1 MKKLSFLFA
10 ILMIAAVSLFA
21 QAPQEFSYQAVVRNA
36 NNQLVTS
43 QAVGVR
49 VSILQGGVSGT
60 VVYMEMQTAVTN
72 TNGLITLQI
81 GGGNVLS
88 GNFATIDWSD
98 GPFFLK
104 TETDPT
110 GGTNYSIEGTQQLLS
125 VPYALYA
132 NEAGNGFSGDYNDL
146 TNTPQIPTVPT
157 DVSAFNNDA
166 GYITMDSIPDIPVVP
181 TNVSVFDN
189 DAGYITMDS
198 IPTFPTIPT
207 NVSVFTNDVGYIT
220 MDSIPVIPTVPTNV
234 SAFTNDA
241 GYITMDSIPAI
252 PTVPTSVSAFTNDAG
267 YITGYTETDPQ
278 FNAWNKDYNDLINK
292 PSIPTVPTNVSAFTN
307 DAAYITMDSIPD
319 IPTVPSN
326 ISSFTNDAGYI
337 TSYTETQTLAEVT
350 ANGNSAGSRQL
361 KDILDPV
368 EAYDAVNL
376 RTLTWMIDSLRTEF
390 QHHLQQQQEVIQQQ
404 IDSLQDRIEELEENN
419 SGLTTQIQPT
429 VTSSTAANVT
439 VTNIT
444 ATSATLYGT
453 VSNPGN
459 VTIIAQGFEWK
470 VTQSGT
476 YTAVNAVGTVMS
488 YNLTGLTPNT
498 SYTYRAFVTS
508 TAGTNYGEEITFT
521 TTASIGG
528 VDAQPC
534 PGTPTL
540 TDVDGNTYN
549 TVWIGNQCWMKENL
563 RTTKYADGT
572 PISLGSIESTTT
584 AYRYRPDN
592 NSANVSTNGYLYNW
606 RAVMGNSS
614 SSSENPSGVLGICP
628 YGWHVPSDAEWTELV
643 DYVRDNVCI
652 SDSSTCIVQALSATT
667 GWEIYITT
675 CTGGN
680 NLSDNNATGFSAL
693 PAGVSYWSNDVY
705 YGFSRYAFF
714 WSATE
719 YGSLVYYRILGCGR
733 VPTAS
738 NTGEKSSGL
747 SVRCLRDAVSNQAQP
762 TATTSVASD
771 ISASSAT
778 LNGTI
783 SNPDNMTIIAQG
795 FEWKTTLDG
804 TYTTVNSMG
813 TTMSYNLTRLAS
825 NTSYTY
831 RAFVT
836 TVAGTNYGE
845 EVTFTTH
852 QILPTV
858 TTSEATDITA
868 IAATLN
874 GIISNPYNVP
884 ITAQGFEWKVTQGGT
899 YTTAIATGTTMS
911 CNLTGLSSSTSYT
924 YRAFVTT
931 TGFGTIYGEE
941 VAFTTTAS
949 GVVPEGD
956 AQPCPGTPIVT
967 DVDGNIYNTVKI
979 GGQCWMKEN
988 LRTTKYADETSIP
1001 ISPDTSTMIAYR
1013 YYPNN
1018 DSSNVNTYGY
1028 LYNWPAVMHGATSS
1042 ATNPSNVQGICP
1054 TGWHVPSNAEWTQL
1068 TNYMKRQDM
1077 YVCGISDLN
1086 IAKALVATTGWGTSN
1101 NTCAVGNNQADND
1114 ASGFSAL
1121 PAGIYSSNGN
1131 YYNFGNRTNFWSATR
1146 YGSTYAYGRYLYY
1159 SYSYVYQGDYHKSNG
1174 YSVRCLRD

>member
-21 QAPQEFSYQAVVRNA
+21 QAPQKFSYQAVVRNA

-60 VVYMEMQTAVTN
+60 VVYMETQTAVTN

-104 TETDPT
+104 TETDPA

-132 NEAGNGFSGDYNDL
+132 GASANGFSGDYNDL
-146 TNTPQIPTVPT
+146 TNTPTMPVVPT
-157 DVSAFNNDA
+157 DVSSFTNDA
-166 GYITMDSIPDIPVVP
+166 GYITSYTETDPLFNAWDKDYNDLSNKPNLSTVATTGNYSDLVNKP
-181 TNVSVFDN
+181 TLFDGN
-189 DAGYITMDS
+189 YNSLSNRPNLATVATTGNYTDLTNR
-198 IPTFPTIPT
+198 PT
-207 NVSVFTNDVGYIT
+207 
-220 MDSIPVIPTVPTNV
+220 IPTVPTNV
-234 SAFTNDA
+234 SA
-241 GYITMDSIPAI
+241 
-252 PTVPTSVSAFTNDAG
+252 
-267 YITGYTETDPQ
+267 
-278 FNAWNKDYNDLINK
+278 
-292 PSIPTVPTNVSAFTN
+292 
-307 DAAYITMDSIPD
+307 
-319 IPTVPSN
+319 
-326 ISSFTNDAGYI
+326 FTNDAGYI

-390 QHHLQQQQEVIQQQ
+390 QHHLQQQQEVMQQQ

-419 SGLTTQIQPT
+419 SGSTTQIQPT

-459 VTIIAQGFEWK
+459 VTITAQGFEWK

-476 YTAVNAVGTVMS
+476 YTAVNAIGTVMS

-534 PGTPTL
+534 PGTPTV

-652 SDSSTCIVQALSATT
+652 SNSSTCIVQALSATT

-719 YGSLVYYRILGCGR
+719 YGSLVYYRILGCGH

-813 TTMSYNLTRLAS
+813 TTMSYNLNRLAS

-858 TTSEATDITA
+858 TTSEATDISA

-988 LRTTKYADETSIP
+988 LRTTKYADETSIAL
-1001 ISPDTSTMIAYR
+1001 SPDTSTMIAYR

-1077 YVCGISDLN
+1077 YVCGTSDLN

-1174 YSVRCLRD
+1174 HSVRCLRD